1 MSRGPDT
8 HPHAE
13 RVAAQA
19 PASGSSWEQGVVET
33 ALPSHVRLG
42 RDSLHLCPP
51 GHKGKFSS
59 LVEKY
64 RRPPKTDKP
73 VAKVHRYYHVE
84 YSLLPDGAEPKKVD
98 VLLFP
103 TVAKVF
109 LDSGVKVNVRV
120 CLCVSPCVCLR
131 VCVCVSVCLY
141 TCEI

>member
-19 PASGSSWEQGVVET
+19 PDSGSSWEQGVVET

-120 CLCVSPCVCLR
+120 CLCIHMWP
-131 VCVCVSVCLY
+131 VCVRLCLCVY
-141 TCEI
+141 M